1 MGALSSMRYQEV
13 VVGGFRTACLTRAKL
28 AELMVQDCLAAR
40 GKSDPPK
47 LVFSSNGNSIARAAL
62 DAQFRRQHTAADLLH
77 ADGQPVVLASKLLT
91 HTPIPERSATT
102 DFFLDACA
110 AAAVHGLRFYL
121 LGGTDDTNAECARIL
136 RRTYPDLQIV
146 GQRQGYFSLTDEEQV
161 CAEINESGADVIWV
175 GLGVPLEQAFCLRNK
190 HRLRAGWLA
199 TSGGC
204 FNFVTGAYARA
215 PCWMQ
220 RSGLEWLYR
229 VWKEPRRLAWR
240 YAITNPIAL
249 FMLMTRTYSISSQ
262 GGPA

>member
-1 MGALSSMRYQEV
+1 MRGDYTEV
-13 VVGGFRTACLTRAKL
+13 VVGGFRTACLSRAQL
-28 AELMVQDCLAAR
+28 ADLMVRDCMAAR
-40 GKSDPPK
+40 GSRAAPK
-47 LVFSSNGNSIARAAL
+47 LIFSTNGNSIARAAL
-62 DAQFRRQHTAADLLH
+62 DEDFRRTHTSADLLH

-91 HTPIPERSATT
+91 RTPIPERSATT

-110 AAAVHGLRFYL
+110 AAAQHGLRFFL
-121 LGGTDDTNAECARIL
+121 LGGTEANNAECAGIL
-136 RRTYPDLQIV
+136 RRMYPGLEIV
-146 GQRQGYFSLTDEEQV
+146 GRHDGYFSRDEEDQV
-161 CAEINESGADVIWV
+161 CTEINASGADVVWV

-204 FNFVTGAYARA
+204 FNFVTGAYSRA
-215 PCWMQ
+215 PNWMQ

-249 FMLMTRTYSISSQ
+249 FMLMTRTYSIVRST
-262 GGPA
+262 A